1 MTTTRKRHL
10 KSKFALIQASSIL
23 FHFIWICKILAKL
36 YGVES
41 ERTLSQ
47 FGKKKRK
54 FLCWVHQ
61 LHKAG
66 PWNYEVSSRR
76 LATTAKKCTKS
87 VSLGA
92 SVLPWEVCADIVVV
106 KSFGGKFATCSD
118 GNYRGLK
125 FSPMGANMKTR
136 LESKIVCNSHKQAVL
151 LTLYYDICSRT
162 TWCTCKVVA
171 LLM

>member
-1 MTTTRKRHL
+1 MTTKRKRHL
-10 KSKFALIQASSIL
+10 KSKFALIQTSSIL
-23 FHFIWICKILAKL
+23 LHFIWICKILAKL

-66 PWNYEVSSRR
+66 AWNKEVSSRR

-87 VSLGA
+87 VMHVQSCCFANVNRLLFCRSRCRRRQCCLSAPLLWSRNTDSYHGVTLLLSIA
-92 SVLPWEVCADIVVV
+92 VNSDHDGCALAGCRLPPLARKCEI
-106 KSFGGKFATCSD
+106 
-118 GNYRGLK
+118 
-125 FSPMGANMKTR
+125 
-136 LESKIVCNSHKQAVL
+136 SH
-151 LTLYYDICSRT
+151 
-162 TWCTCKVVA
+162 
-171 LLM
+171 